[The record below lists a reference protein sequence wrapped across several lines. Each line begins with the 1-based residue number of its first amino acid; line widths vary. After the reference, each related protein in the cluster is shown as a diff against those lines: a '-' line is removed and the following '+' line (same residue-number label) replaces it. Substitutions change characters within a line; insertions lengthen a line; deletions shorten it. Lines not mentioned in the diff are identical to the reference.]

1 VGWGV
6 GLKPMKKYFA
16 AGVIAASSAVLAFS
30 TVASA
35 ASLGLNTPAPGGKV
49 HVAGATN
56 ISGWAVVDTDATLV
70 RKENAKS
77 AAKLGTGSYEV
88 VFNSALNHCSYQAS
102 AATPGISGAPV
113 GLIGL
118 SPRSGNNRAVFI
130 QTRDTSG
137 NLIDL
142 AFHLQVTCS

>member
-1 VGWGV
+1 
-6 GLKPMKKYFA
+6 MKKYFA
-16 AGVIAASSAVLAFS
+16 AGVVAASSAILAFS

-35 ASLGLNTPAPGGKV
+35 ASPGLNTPASGGRGV
-49 HVAGATN
+49 HVAGPTN